1 MQKASGIDWKLHT
14 TLDETDEQG
23 ITGTDQTSDGHY
35 KQQ

>member
-23 ITGTDQTSDGHY
+23 FTGTDQTSDVHY